1 MDFSKK
7 LLPSAKREKKWRC
20 ETYGTDFRK
29 AFEKWCDEIAKHAP
43 FNKGALLLVPLQDVL
58 DNAEKPWS
66 YVWQQLKDRTAI
78 DRLRS
83 LAATIRDHRPPFELL
98 ATETRFL
105 TQEAFWINIIAVVR
119 VDRVSKQVH
128 FTYFHWYGDGE

>member
-1 MDFSKK
+1 M
-7 LLPSAKREKKWRC
+7 PREIKKWLC
-20 ETYGTDFRK
+20 ETYGSDFRT
-29 AFEKWCDEIAKHAP
+29 ALENWCDEIAKHAP
-43 FNKGALLLVPLQDVL
+43 FNTGALLLVPLEEVL

-66 YVWQQLKDRTAI
+66 YVWQQLQDRTAV

-83 LAATIRDHRPPFELL
+83 LLAVIRDRRPPFELL
-98 ATETRFL
+98 ATEARFL
-105 TQEAFWINIIAVVR
+105 TQETFWINIIAVVR